1 MPRQSLSELEC
12 FVLGLV
18 WQIGPCSA
26 YELRRHMQSSPS
38 TQWSGSAGAV
48 YPLVQ
53 RLERQKL
60 LKGQSRRTGRRAR
73 REFSITS
80 SGLARLRAWV
90 GPPFAPEVV
99 TVTYW
104 ARCRPS
110 KESRGFAEHDPCS
123 TVSRKSCDCGTCNM
137 TRCCPMLPKPWR
149 AARSWSC
156 MREDSGSKRSNDHFW
171 TARTPRGTHLT
182 MPSSDEEL
190 RKALKAFRKRL
201 RLNQLE
207 EDSRLGRSP
216 REIARK

>member
-99 TVTYW
+99 TVTYDPLRTR
-104 ARCRPS
+104 ARFLGSLPP
-110 KESRGFAEHDPCS
+110 EQ
-123 TVSRKSCDCGTCNM
+123 RKSWVRG
-137 TRCCPMLPKPWR
+137 
-149 AARSWSC
+149 ARSVLDGV
-156 MREDSGSKRSNDHFW
+156 EK
-171 TARTPRGTHLT
+171 
-182 MPSSDEEL
+182 
-190 RKALKAFRKRL
+190 KL
-201 RLNQLE
+201 RLWHMQHDKVLSDAAQAMARSAELE
-207 EDSRLGRSP
+207 LH
-216 REIARK
+216 ARRQWIEAIK